1 MFAGFAGFLAGFAA
15 AGAAAMVIAYLLF
28 FGDSPRIDVSRPTVV
43 QHIQQLQRLETV
55 VYNMEKIVS
64 GGQDNKYLPRML
76 AGDRILL
83 IVHGEVTAGVD
94 LGALDPSQLS
104 IDGKSVAIRLPEAT
118 VFSTRL
124 DNARTRVYT
133 RETGLF
139 SSPDPELES
148 DVRRESER
156 QLTPSRARWRDPE
169 GRRRQCANHLD
180 EPVAGAWFRGGYL
193 PVIARSRSG
202 VQGVAVSTTPVRFHP
217 RQENR

>member
-1 MFAGFAGFLAGFAA
+1 M
-15 AGAAAMVIAYLLF
+15 
-28 FGDSPRIDVSRPTVV
+28 V

-148 DVRRESER
+148 DVRREAGAAADSI
-156 QLTPSRARWRDPE
+156 RARRRDPE
-169 GRRRQCANHLD
+169 GRRRQCADHLD
-180 EPVAGAWFRGGYL
+180 EPAAGSWFRGGVVPIGL
-193 PVIARSRSG
+193 FRSLAGELSGRARDFDIA
-202 VQGVAVSTTPVRFHP
+202 VHAVAFDRAAIRERVAHG
-217 RQENR
+217 Q